1 MLAIRLNVFEYSV
14 HLCVYI
20 YTVYKYVRVNVLLS
34 HSICLLFYL
43 CVCLFVCLY
52 VCLFDCLFV
61 CPSIYM
67 FFVLSTF
74 VFVYLSMHLSNLSI

>member
-20 YTVYKYVRVNVLLS
+20 YTVYKYVCVNVLLS

-43 CVCLFVCLY
+43 CVCLY
-52 VCLFDCLFV
+52 VCLFV
-61 CPSIYM
+61 
-67 FFVLSTF
+67 
-74 VFVYLSMHLSNLSI
+74 